1 MKWDGT
7 GVKLTEVPVGYEAIE
22 GNDVIELLPLPFVL
36 KVSVYRV
43 DEEVTINE
51 ALLDLAPAGA
61 SGTFRSVEVAP
72 VTGLDRSSHPLRMSL
87 LRNSA
92 DSRTVSINRIAP
104 SPPLAHLQP

>member
-43 DEEVTINE
+43 DEEVAINE
-51 ALLDLAPAGA
+51 ALLNLAPAGA

-72 VTGLDRSSHPLRMSL
+72 VTGFR
-87 LRNSA
+87 
-92 DSRTVSINRIAP
+92 
-104 SPPLAHLQP
+104 